1 MSHPS
6 QKLHILHLPS
16 WYLPEGG
23 QFCRNQVRELNQ
35 HGVYA
40 SVLANVTISL
50 RKYGIIRSLSFPK
63 GFFLSHED
71 DIDVFRNYHISF
83 PFFKKTD
90 TRLWA
95 RKTLRMFTVY
105 CKKYGKPD
113 IIHAHSVLSGG
124 YAAML
129 IKKKYGVPYIIT
141 EHRGIFGMSCQW
153 AEEQFIAW
161 QDAYMKEAFSNADMI
176 IPVSKKQ
183 IPKISTFLENDVPIQ
198 VVSNMVDT
206 DYFRYKKREN
216 VSDKVRAVMV
226 NGFNHAKA
234 YDILF
239 PAADIALGK
248 NSKLTI
254 TIVGEDFFGEKFEQ
268 LLSKVKNKDRITFLG
283 ELDHTGV
290 REALW
295 SADFYIISSRV
306 EAQPVSTLEALST
319 GLPVVCT
326 EVVPMQITNE
336 SNSIRVPVEDVEAL
350 SAAIL
355 EMSKRYKDFD
365 GKKISENV
373 KKIADKRVVA
383 KELIEVY
390 KEIIKHNI

>member
-35 HGVYA
+35 HGIYA
-40 SVLANVTISL
+40 SVLANVTIPM

-63 GFFLSHED
+63 GYFLSHED

-83 PFFKKTD
+83 PFFKKID
-90 TRLWA
+90 SHIWA
-95 RKTLRMFTVY
+95 RKTLKMFGVY
-105 CKKYGKPD
+105 CEKYGKPD
-113 IIHAHSVLSGG
+113 VIHAHSVLWGG

-129 IKKKYGVPYIIT
+129 IKKKYGVPYVIT
-141 EHRGIFGMSCQW
+141 EHKGIFGMSCQW
-153 AEEQFIAW
+153 AEEQFITW
-161 QDAYMKEAFSNADMI
+161 QDAYMKDAFSNADMI

-206 DYFRYKKREN
+206 DYFHYKKREN
-216 VSDKVRAVMV
+216 VSDKIQAVMV

-239 PAADIALGK
+239 PAADIALSK

-254 TIVGEDFFGEKFEQ
+254 TIAGEDFFGEKFEQ
-268 LLSKVKNKDRITFLG
+268 LLSKVKNKDRIIFLG
-283 ELDHTGV
+283 ELEHPNV
-290 REALW
+290 RDALW

-326 EVVPMQITNE
+326 EVVPKQITNE
-336 SNSIRVPVEDVEAL
+336 SNSIRVPVENVEAL
-350 SAAIL
+350 SEGIL
-355 EMSKRYKDFD
+355 EMSERYKEFD
-365 GKKISENV
+365 GEKIAENV
-373 KKIADKRVVA
+373 KKIADRRVVA

-390 KEIIKHNI
+390 NTIIK